1 MKVTQE
7 KLPASQIG
15 LEIEIPSE
23 TTKQTYEKVF
33 QNLSRT
39 ANIPGFRKGK
49 VPRQILLQRLGTV
62 RVKAA
67 ALEELIQDGLEKA
80 LKQESIE
87 ALGNYQLI
95 TSFEELIEQFKPGEP
110 LTYKASVDV
119 EPEVKLSGYKEISVK
134 AEEVQPDASR
144 VDKFL
149 EERRSEQ
156 ATLIP
161 VEGRPAQR
169 GDVAV
174 VDYVLRVAGEDKEV
188 EGGKATNYQI
198 ELVDGK
204 FIPGFIEGVFGMNV
218 GETKEVA
225 VKFPDEYGREE
236 LEGKETVFTITLH
249 ELKEKDLPEL
259 NDEFAQDVSEFQTL
273 EELRKSVEE
282 RYQADA
288 EQQTKSNKEQ
298 ALMAEILNHV
308 EVDIPESLINREVD
322 FMIRQAAMQLQSY
335 GLDVNQLYNEQNMP
349 QLRERSRPEAIE
361 RIKQSLALK
370 EIAKLE
376 SLSVEATEVDKR
388 IEELMQEMRG
398 QQLDMIKLR
407 EFVSADI
414 VREKALNWLT
424 ENANVEL
431 VPEGTLK
438 KAETADETSEEAE
451 TEAETEQ
458 G

>member
-23 TTKQTYEKVF
+23 TTKQTYEKVV

-49 VPRQILLQRLGTV
+49 VPRQILLQRLGNV

-119 EPEVKLSGYKEISVK
+119 EPEVKVTGYKELSVK
-134 AEEVQPDASR
+134 AEEVKADASR

-174 VDYVLRVAGEDKEV
+174 VDYVLRVAGEDTEV

-225 VKFPDEYGREE
+225 VKFPDEYGRQD
-236 LEGKETVFTITLH
+236 LEGKETVFTITLN

-288 EQQTKSNKEQ
+288 ERQTKSNKEQ
-298 ALMAEILNHV
+298 ALMAEIINHV

-370 EIAKLE
+370 EIAKIE

-388 IEELMQEMRG
+388 IEELMEEMRG

-407 EFVSADI
+407 EFVSADL
-414 VREKALNWLT
+414 VREKALNWLL

-438 KAETADETSEEAE
+438 KAETADETSEEAQ

>member
-7 KLPASQIG
+7 RLPASQIG

-23 TTKQTYEKVF
+23 TTKQAYEKVV

-49 VPRQILLQRLGTV
+49 VPRQILLQRLGTG
-62 RVKAA
+62 RIKAA

-87 ALGNYQLI
+87 ALGNYQLV
-95 TSFEELIEQFKPGEP
+95 TSFEELIDQFKPGQP

-119 EPEVKLSGYKEISVK
+119 EPEVKLTGYKEMSVK
-134 AEEVQPDASR
+134 AEEIKADASR
-144 VDKFL
+144 VDKFI

-174 VDYVLRVAGEDKEV
+174 VDYALRVAGEDTEV

-218 GETKEVA
+218 GETKDVA
-225 VKFPDEYGREE
+225 VKFPDEYGRED
-236 LEGKETVFTITLH
+236 LEGKETVFTITLN

-273 EELRKSVEE
+273 EEFRKSVEE
-282 RYQADA
+282 RYEADA
-288 EQQTKSNKEQ
+288 KKQTQSNKEQ
-298 ALMAEILNHV
+298 ALMAEILNHI

-376 SLSVEATEVDKR
+376 SLTVEATEVDKR
-388 IEELMQEMRG
+388 IEELMEEMRG
-398 QQLDMIKLR
+398 QQIDLVKLR

-424 ENANVEL
+424 ENSSVEL

-438 KAETADETSEEAE
+438 KAETEAETAQEAEAE
-451 TEAETEQ
+451 TETQE

>member
-1 MKVTQE
+1 M
-7 KLPASQIG
+7 
-15 LEIEIPSE
+15 
-23 TTKQTYEKVF
+23 
-33 QNLSRT
+33 
-39 ANIPGFRKGK
+39 
-49 VPRQILLQRLGTV
+49 
-62 RVKAA
+62 
-67 ALEELIQDGLEKA
+67 
-80 LKQESIE
+80 
-87 ALGNYQLI
+87 
-95 TSFEELIEQFKPGEP
+95 
-110 LTYKASVDV
+110 
-119 EPEVKLSGYKEISVK
+119 
-134 AEEVQPDASR
+134 
-144 VDKFL
+144 

-174 VDYVLRVAGEDKEV
+174 VDYVLRVAGEDTEV

-225 VKFPDEYGREE
+225 VKFPDEYGRQD
-236 LEGKETVFTITLH
+236 LEGKETVFTITLN

-288 EQQTKSNKEQ
+288 ERQTKSNKEQ
-298 ALMAEILNHV
+298 ALMAEIINHV

-370 EIAKLE
+370 EIAKIE
-376 SLSVEATEVDKR
+376 SLTVEATEVDKR
-388 IEELMQEMRG
+388 IEELMEEMRG

-407 EFVSADI
+407 EFVSADL
-414 VREKALNWLT
+414 VREKALNWLL

-438 KAETADETSEEAE
+438 KAETADETSEEAQ

>member
-23 TTKQTYEKVF
+23 TTKQTYEKVV

-49 VPRQILLQRLGTV
+49 VPRQILIQRLGNV

-119 EPEVKLSGYKEISVK
+119 EPEVKVTGYKEISVK
-134 AEEVQPDASR
+134 AEEVKADASR

-174 VDYVLRVAGEDKEV
+174 VDYVLRVAGEDTEV

-225 VKFPDEYGREE
+225 VKFPDEYGRQD
-236 LEGKETVFTITLH
+236 LEGKETVFTITLN

-282 RYQADA
+282 RYQKDA

-298 ALMAEILNHV
+298 ALMAEIINHV

-370 EIAKLE
+370 
-376 SLSVEATEVDKR
+376 
-388 IEELMQEMRG
+388 
-398 QQLDMIKLR
+398 
-407 EFVSADI
+407 
-414 VREKALNWLT
+414 
-424 ENANVEL
+424 
-431 VPEGTLK
+431 
-438 KAETADETSEEAE
+438 
-451 TEAETEQ
+451 
-458 G
+458 

>member
-15 LEIEIPSE
+15 LEIEIPSA
-23 TTKQTYEKVF
+23 TTKQTYEKVV

-49 VPRQILLQRLGTV
+49 VPRQILIQRLGNV

-67 ALEELIQDGLEKA
+67 ALEELIQDGLEQA

-95 TSFEELIEQFKPGEP
+95 TSFEELIDQFKPGEP

-119 EPEVKLSGYKEISVK
+119 EPEVKVTGYKEISVK
-134 AEEVQPDASR
+134 AEEIKADASR

-161 VEGRPAQR
+161 VEARPAQR

-174 VDYVLRVAGEDKEV
+174 VDYVLRVAGEETEV

-225 VKFPDEYGREE
+225 VKFPDEYGRED
-236 LEGKETVFTITLH
+236 LEGKETVFTITLN

-259 NDEFAQDVSEFQTL
+259 NDEFAQDVSEFQSL

-298 ALMAEILNHV
+298 ALMAEIINHV

-370 EIAKLE
+370 EIAKIE
-376 SLSVEATEVDKR
+376 SLTVEATEVDKR

-407 EFVSADI
+407 EFVSADL
-414 VREKALNWLT
+414 VREKALNWLL

-438 KAETADETSEEAE
+438 KAETADETSEEGQ

>member
-23 TTKQTYEKVF
+23 VTKQTYEKVV

-49 VPRQILLQRLGTV
+49 VPRQILVQRLGTG
-62 RVKAA
+62 RIKAA

-87 ALGNYQLI
+87 ALGNYQLV
-95 TSFEELIEQFKPGEP
+95 TSFEELIDQFKPGQP

-119 EPEVKLSGYKEISVK
+119 EPEVKISGYKEMSVK
-134 AEEVQPDASR
+134 AEEIKPDASR
-144 VDKFL
+144 VDKFI

-169 GDVAV
+169 GDIAV
-174 VDYVLRVAGEDKEV
+174 VDYALRVAGEEGEV

-218 GETKEVA
+218 GETKDVA
-225 VKFPDEYGREE
+225 VKFPDEYGRED
-236 LEGKETVFTITLH
+236 LEGKETVFTITLN
-249 ELKEKDLPEL
+249 EIKEKDLPEL
-259 NDEFAQDVSEFQTL
+259 NDEFAQEVSEFQTL

-282 RYQADA
+282 RYEADA
-288 EQQTKSNKEQ
+288 KKQTQSNKEQ
-298 ALMAEILNHV
+298 ALMAEILNHI

-349 QLRERSRPEAIE
+349 QLRERSRPEAID

-376 SLSVEATEVDKR
+376 SLTVEATEVDKR
-388 IEELMQEMRG
+388 IEELMEEMRG
-398 QQLDMIKLR
+398 QQIDVVKLR

-424 ENANVEL
+424 ENATVEL

-438 KAETADETSEEAE
+438 KAETEGETAQEAEAE
-451 TEAETEQ
+451 TENQES
-458 G
+458 